1 MPNSLIKQN
10 NIYLIWKIKTQFFKF
25 ELSLEEAN
33 SILLAL
39 QELHGKICNPLR
51 DKIRKKAQAQIAAAQ
66 AANQDQQPEAA
77 NHAE

>member
-39 QELHGKICNPLR
+39 QELPGKICNPLS
-51 DKIRKKAQAQIAAAQ
+51 DKIRNQAQAQIAAAQ

-77 NHAE
+77 NQAE